1 MLVVVEDGDV
11 QILLQPLFDLEAP
24 RGRDVLQV
32 YAAERGRQVLDGL
45 DYRVRILGVEADRER
60 VHVRE
65 LLEERRLALHH
76 GHGGPRPYVPEAE
89 DGRTVGDHGDRV
101 ALDGGLK
108 ALSGSLA
115 IALQTRATPG
125 V

>member
-1 MLVVVEDGDV
+1 MEDRDVE
-11 QILLQPLFDLEAP
+11 ILIQPFFDLEAP

-45 DYRVRILGVEADRER
+45 HYGVRVLGVEADRER

-76 GHGGPRPYVPEAE
+76 GHRGPRTYVPEPE
-89 DGRTVGDHGDRV
+89 NGGTVRDHSDRI
-101 ALDGGLK
+101 ALDGEVESPL
-108 ALSGSLA
+108 
-115 IALQTRATPG
+115 G
-125 V
+125 VAGDRSADARHAGR